1 MIKQEIIDF
10 FEKNCDDRG
19 IPNILNQKWVELI
32 KLHSKDEIRE
42 ALAKYIVDNKIPFP
56 LKTIDEEE
64 TKQLF
69 FRFHNTSMLGEY
81 KDFENVQEKYD
92 YKYKYSD
99 IPLGVID
106 KSHTFNNIS
115 DYFQQENRMKC
126 GSNTCS
132 APLEIWND
140 YDKLTTMNWHFWRIG
155 VMGDSDLTEKSF
167 RSGFRLGTYT
177 ATQFKPS
184 VAKALYEKHQA
195 ENILDTSCGWGDRL
209 AGFYGT
215 PKTKLYVGC
224 DPNPDVFEVYK
235 KQCVFYEKVITGK
248 EPKLIEKENYFECI
262 GSKTVKIWN
271 LPSEDVEWTLYTDIF
286 DLYFTSP
293 PYFETEKYAS
303 DTDKVENQSWSRY
316 NSFESWKN
324 DFFFD
329 VTKKVWPT
337 IRSGGYMM
345 INIIEPRGRNGQR
358 FGLCDDMVETFSNFE
373 ESFYVG
379 KIGMRMMA
387 RPNAKELKEVF
398 IEPVWT
404 FMKGVETYPFKT
416 NTSLEDFLV

>member
-1 MIKQEIIDF
+1 
-10 FEKNCDDRG
+10 
-19 IPNILNQKWVELI
+19 
-32 KLHSKDEIRE
+32 
-42 ALAKYIVDNKIPFP
+42 
-56 LKTIDEEE
+56 
-64 TKQLF
+64 
-69 FRFHNTSMLGEY
+69 MLGEY

-92 YKYKYSD
+92 YKHKYSD

-106 KSHTFNNIS
+106 KSHAFNNIS

-140 YDKLTTMNWHFWRIG
+140 FDKLTTMNWHFWRSG

-235 KQCVFYEKVITGK
+235 KQCVFYEKVITGQ

-271 LPSEDVEWTLYTDIF
+271 LPSEDVEWTLYNDTF

-337 IRSGGYMM
+337 IRDGGYMM

-358 FGLCDDMVETFSNFE
+358 FGLCDDMVETFSNFDN
-373 ESFYVG
+373 SFYVG

-416 NTSLEDFLV
+416 NNSLEEFLV